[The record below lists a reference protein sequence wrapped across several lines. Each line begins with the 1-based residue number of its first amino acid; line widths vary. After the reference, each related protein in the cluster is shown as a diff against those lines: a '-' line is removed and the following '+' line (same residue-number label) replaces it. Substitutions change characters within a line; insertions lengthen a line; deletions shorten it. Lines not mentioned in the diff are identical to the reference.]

1 MAISYEKKTWVD
13 RQAENL
19 GGRLLTDDN
28 TGDTM
33 EVTVEL
39 NEGTVTVEGTPLNA
53 ETFNDLEDRIDT
65 AFSSIPESTNVTV
78 TPVITTG
85 TTIAT
90 ITVDG
95 TAVDIKETDYS
106 NALILDVTSVGV

>member
-13 RQAENL
+13 RSAENIA
-19 GGRLLTDDN
+19 GRKLTDDN
-28 TGDTM
+28 TGTVT

-39 NEGTVTVEGTPLNA
+39 NEGEIYAEGTPFTA
-53 ETFNDLEDRIDT
+53 ETFNDLENRIDT
-65 AFSSIPESTNVTV
+65 AFASIPQSTNVVV
-78 TPVITTG
+78 TPVLTTG

-106 NALILDVTSVGV
+106 NALILDVTNVEV